1 MISSPMSLRLRPK
14 AIKSIKFGIMS
25 PEIVRKIS
33 VMEVKTAEVYDSAKL
48 PVTGGLMD
56 PRLGVIEPGAICKTC
71 GKPSKQCPGHF
82 GHIELAHPVY
92 HVNYAEDIHNI
103 ARMTCENCSRPLLTN
118 SEKEEFRETI
128 REAKWD
134 KRMYN
139 RVLRSIVQRGVVR
152 RRDLY
157 VVYEM
162 GYSLWKMKDYDKEL
176 IHYRL
181 SLVTKEDLEGL
192 KEVLRGAPS
201 LRPIIDNTKDEYL
214 AGLLKVFEAMGI
226 DDVDV
231 VVEFIEFVIKASDV
245 YSKLENLSNYFI
257 NNNKKVDRFEVFE
270 GRISIPGVDPIEA
283 KTVYDEE
290 IKLIERFMSVLKRLA
305 DASKDNMF
313 KEILLN
319 QYEEVKQ
326 IIEEIGGPER
336 AYNSGIFVDNFGELH
351 VPSSIAKSMR
361 YYSKIEPARCPH
373 CGKPLSL
380 DIELEK
386 PYKYFRWD
394 ISRTLP
400 NVTLEIVEE
409 SEEPLT
415 ARTLVEKLISKMKRE
430 QTYERH
436 RILPDAMRRV
446 FERIPDDELF
456 LYDLDPEVSR
466 PEWMIITVLPVP
478 PVTVRPS
485 IILESGE
492 RSEDDLT
499 HALVQIITANNKL
512 LDNKIQ
518 GSPQIVIEDLWDVL
532 QFHVATYINNKLP
545 GVPEVRHRGGKHLK
559 SITERLSGKEG
570 RFRGNLAGK
579 RVNFSARTVIS
590 PDPSLSIN
598 EVGVPYEV
606 AMELTVPVVVT
617 EYNIEE
623 LRKLVRN
630 GPKRYPGANAVI
642 EVKPDGRMIPRRLTP
657 ANAPRVA
664 ELLKPGWIVERHLLD
679 GDIVLFNRQPSLH
692 RMSIMGHVVRVLPY
706 KTFRLN
712 LPVCP
717 PYNADFDGDEMNLH
731 VLQSEEAR
739 AEAEIL
745 MKVQEHILSP
755 RFGGPIIG
763 GIHDHISGLFLLTY
777 GDKLF
782 DKDTVSRLLAAI
794 KYEGPLP
801 PPDKVVDGKEYWTGK
816 TIFSLLLPKD
826 LTLTFESRLSR
837 SAIGGEDMERAKQE
851 SIVKITNGKLVQG
864 AIDEEGI
871 GAFKGKII
879 DAIVRKHGVKAAREF
894 IDKISALGIAVNTIY
909 GLTMGLHDVD
919 IPRDLKMMIREIIEE
934 TKREIDVL
942 IEKYKQ
948 GQIESEPGK
957 TPEETLEQRIMEKLS
972 EATRKSVRDTI
983 LRYFGLKSSV
993 VLMAVSGARAK
1004 DLDLIMTVGTI
1015 GQQTIRG
1022 SRIKRGFQGRTTS
1035 HFKRGDLRP
1044 EPHGFVMS
1052 SYKDGLNPIE
1062 YFFHS
1067 AGGREGLVD
1076 TAVRT
1081 SRSGYMQRRLVNA
1094 LDSVYVAYDGT
1105 VRDSEG
1111 RIIQFIYGEDGV
1123 DPTRSAGGKTVD
1135 IKRIVEEVKAR
1146 HSEGKR

>member
-1 MISSPMSLRLRPK
+1 
-14 AIKSIKFGIMS
+14 MS

-33 VMEVKTAEVYDSAKL
+33 VMEVKTPEVYDNAKL

-92 HVNYAEDIHNI
+92 HVNYAEDIHSI
-103 ARMTCENCSRPLLTN
+103 ARITCENCSRPLLTN
-118 SEKEEFRETI
+118 KEKEEFREMLK
-128 REAKWD
+128 EAKWD

-139 RVLRSIVQRGVVR
+139 KVLRAIVQHGVAR

-162 GYSLWKMKDYDKEL
+162 GYSLWKMRDYDREL
-176 IHYRL
+176 LHYRL
-181 SLVTKEDLEGL
+181 SLVTRDDLENL
-192 KEVLRGAPS
+192 KQILHGAPS
-201 LRPIIDNTKDEYL
+201 IRPIIESLEDEYL
-214 AGLLKVFEAMGI
+214 VNFLRVFEAMGI
-226 DDVDV
+226 EDVETII
-231 VVEFIEFVIKASDV
+231 EFIDFVVKASEI
-245 YSKLENLSNYFI
+245 YEKLENLSNYFI
-257 NNNKKVDRFEVFE
+257 NNTTKVDRFELFE

-283 KTVYDEE
+283 KNIYEEE
-290 IKLIERFMSVLKRLA
+290 IKLIERFVKVLKKLSE
-305 DASKDNMF
+305 ASKDNNF
-313 KEILLN
+313 RDILAH
-319 QYEEVKQ
+319 QYEEVKL
-326 IIEEIGGPER
+326 ILEDVGGAEN
-336 AYNSGIFVDNFGELH
+336 AYRSGIFVDNFGELH
-351 VPSSIAKSMR
+351 VPSSIAKSMK
-361 YYSKIEPARCPH
+361 YYSKVEPARCPH

-380 DIELEK
+380 DVELEK

-394 ISRTLP
+394 ISRTLSSI
-400 NVTLEIVEE
+400 TLEVVGE

-415 ARTLVEKLISKMKRE
+415 ARALVEKIISKTKRE
-430 QTYERH
+430 QLYERH

-456 LYDLDPEVSR
+456 LYDLDPEASR

-532 QFHVATYINNKLP
+532 QLHVTTYINNKLP
-545 GVPEVRHRGGKHLK
+545 GVPEAKHRGGKHLK

-590 PDPSLSIN
+590 PDPFLSIN

-642 EVKPDGRMIPRRLTP
+642 EVKPDGTTIPRRLTP
-657 ANAPRVA
+657 TNAPKIA

-739 AEAEIL
+739 AEAEVL

-777 GDKLF
+777 GDRLF
-782 DKDTVSRLLAAI
+782 DKEMTSRLLAAL

-801 PPDKVVDGKEYWTGK
+801 PPDKVIDGKEYWSGK

-826 LTLTFESRLSR
+826 ITLSFDSRLSR
-837 SAIGGEDMERAKQE
+837 SAIGGEDVEKAKKE
-851 SIVKITNGKLVQG
+851 AIVKIINGKLVQG
-864 AIDEEGI
+864 VIDEEGI

-879 DAIVRKHGVKAAREF
+879 DAIVRKHGVETAKEF
-894 IDKISALGIAVNTIY
+894 IDKASALGIAVDTLF
-909 GLTMGLHDVD
+909 GLTMGLYDVD

-934 TKREIDVL
+934 TKKEIDVL

-957 TPEETLEQRIMEKLS
+957 TAEETLEQRIMEKLS

-983 LRYFGLKSSV
+983 LRYFGLRSSV

-1022 SRIKRGFQGRTTS
+1022 SRIKRGFQGRTTA
-1035 HFKRGDLRP
+1035 HFRRGDLRP

-1094 LDSVYVAYDGT
+1094 LDSVHVAYDGT
-1105 VRDSEG
+1105 VRDSDG

-1135 IKRIVEEVKAR
+1135 VRRIIEEVKAMY
-1146 HSEGKR
+1146 SKDKR